1 MRSGR
6 TLSALAI
13 ATALGL
19 AATSGAGAQ
28 AVSGVTVHGS
38 VAGHGTEVKN
48 EPIKYADLDLSKPE
62 GAEAMIG
69 RFRAAATRV
78 CKPKPTKGANFK
90 DWDDYENCLDHAVK
104 GAVADLNHPN
114 VQKVFDRIGD

>member
-28 AVSGVTVHGS
+28 AVSGVVVHGS
-38 VAGHGTEVKN
+38 TGGHGAEVKN
-48 EPIKYADLDLSKPE
+48 ESIKYGDLDLNHE
-62 GAEAMIG
+62 AGAESMIG
-69 RFRAAATRV
+69 RLRGAAKRV
-78 CKPKPTKGANFK
+78 CNPRPTNRANFK
-90 DWDDYENCLDHAVK
+90 DWEDYENCIDHATK
-104 GAVADLNHPN
+104 AAVADLNHPM